1 MDRRTGA
8 RTSTAQEEPP
18 HLGIGEQLQFQ
29 SLLGVLLHHDD
40 GLVVFALQTSE
51 DLERGFM
58 F

>member
-1 MDRRTGA
+1 
-8 RTSTAQEEPP
+8 
-18 HLGIGEQLQFQ
+18 LQFQ
-29 SLLGVLLHHDD
+29 SLRGVLFRHDD